1 MLAVLSA
8 AVAPRG
14 AEKALNYPDSRGGW
28 WPVVREAATGNWQRN
43 ITLTNDQAMA
53 FPAVFS
59 CHTLICSDVSK
70 LRCKLVRLEDGV
82 WLEVTNPAYSP
93 VLRKPNGYQTRVQFF
108 ESWMNSKLSRGNTYV
123 LKQRDGRGVV
133 TALYVLHPDRVQPL
147 VSDDGQVF
155 YRLDTDNLAAI
166 KETQVILPAREI
178 IHDRFN
184 CLFHPLVGISPLYA
198 ALLAATQG
206 TNIQQANSN
215 LAANGVRPSA
225 LISYPDRVPP
235 EDAVRIKETWE
246 SQYGGAAGASK
257 LAILGDGAKFEAL
270 TMTSDEAQLIEQL
283 KFTAQMVCS
292 AYHVPSFKV
301 GMGDPP
307 PYANV
312 QALNVQYYSE
322 CVQKHLEDMEACLD
336 EGLGMDGVTIG
347 TEFDVDNL
355 LRMDSLGQMEVIEKS
370 KNVLTLDERR
380 QRLSAPKIEGGG
392 TVYLQQQDHSI
403 EAIAARDAMLI
414 GQAANPPAPA
424 VPQVP
429 ANDVDPEEEA
439 AAVAERVAHGLRK
452 ELGLAKSHTRPAI
465 A

>member
-14 AEKALNYPDSRGGW
+14 AEKALNHPDSRGGW
-28 WPVVREAATGNWQRN
+28 FPLVREAATGYWQRN
-43 ITLTNDQAMA
+43 ITLSNDQAMA

-70 LRCKLVRLEDGV
+70 LRCKLVKLQDGV
-82 WLEVTNPAYSP
+82 WIEVTNPAYSP

-108 ESWMNSKLSRGNTYV
+108 ESWMNSKLSRGNAYI

-166 KETQVILPAREI
+166 AETQVIVPAREI

-206 TNIQQANSN
+206 TNIQQASSN

-225 LISYPDRVPP
+225 LISYPNRVPP
-235 EDAVRIKETWE
+235 EDAARIQQTWE
-246 SQYGGAAGASK
+246 SRYAGSEGASK
-257 LAILGDGAKFEAL
+257 LAVLGDGAKFEAL

-301 GMGDPP
+301 GMGEMPQ
-307 PYANV
+307 YANV

-322 CVQKHLEDMEACLD
+322 CIQKHLEDMEACLD

-347 TEFDVDNL
+347 VEFDVDNL

-380 QRLSAPKIEGGG
+380 QRLSAPKIDGGD

-403 EAIAARDAMLI
+403 QAIAARDALLI
-414 GQAANPPAPA
+414 DQANNPAPA
-424 VPQVP
+424 IPAP
-429 ANDVDPEEEA
+429 ANDTDPEDEA
-439 AAVAERVAHGLRK
+439 ASAAQRTAYLLRK
-452 ELGLAKSHTRPAI
+452 ELFPAVSG
-465 A
+465 

>member
-1 MLAVLSA
+1 VAESKLLSVLSA

-14 AEKALNYPDSRGGW
+14 EQKALNYPDNRGGW
-28 WPVVREAATGNWQRN
+28 WPVIREAATGNWQRN

-70 LRCKLVRLEDGV
+70 LRCKLVKLQDQV
-82 WLEVTNPAYSP
+82 WVEVTNPAYSP

-133 TALYVLHPDRVQPL
+133 VALYVLHPDRVQPL

-155 YRLDTDNLAAI
+155 YKLSRDNLAGQQ
-166 KETQVILPAREI
+166 TDDVIVPAREI

-184 CLFHPLVGISPLYA
+184 CLFHDLVGISPLYA

-206 TNIQQANSN
+206 TNIQHASSN

-225 LISYPDRVPP
+225 LISYPARVPP
-235 EDAVRIKETWE
+235 EDASRIKETWE
-246 SQYGGAAGASK
+246 SQYAGASGASK

-270 TMTSDEAQLIEQL
+270 SMTSDEAQLIEQL

-301 GMGDPP
+301 GMGELPT
-307 PYANV
+307 YANI
-312 QALNVQYYSE
+312 QSLNVQYYSE
-322 CVQKHLEDMEACLD
+322 CIQKHLEDMEACLD

-380 QRLSAPKIEGGG
+380 QRLSAPKIDGGD

-403 EAIAARDAMLI
+403 QAIAARDAMLI
-414 GQAANPPAPA
+414 DQANNPLPLLPK
-424 VPQVP
+424 P
-429 ANDVDPEEEA
+429 ANDQDPEEEA
-439 AAVAERVAHGLRK
+439 AAAAQRAAHLLRK
-452 ELGLAKSHTRPAI
+452 ELLPAI
-465 A
+465 SG